1 MYILNIKYIPTS
13 LLGGKAATEKAF
25 ATASATVDDT
35 SDSCTGGGT
44 AGGAATTGGS
54 GSKGGCSLGAPSIV
68 KKRFLSYL
76 LELDVCKI
84 C

>member
-1 MYILNIKYIPTS
+1 MYILIKINIPTS

-44 AGGAATTGGS
+44 AGGATTTGGS
-54 GSKGGCSLGAPSIV
+54 GSKGGCSLGAPSMFI
-68 KKRFLSYL
+68 
-76 LELDVCKI
+76 
-84 C
+84 